1 MTNYLLITND
11 KFLKP
16 GAYTI
21 EMEVMKGKQI
31 FRLVLH
37 GVRVVRENTL
47 KVRKPM
53 SAEGR
58 KNISKGIRKY
68 HKKLNGAKS
77 QPKNDVKKEVGR

>member
-16 GAYTI
+16 GSYTI
-21 EMEVMKGKQI
+21 EMDVLKGKQNI
-31 FRLVLH
+31 RLVLH

-58 KNISKGIRKY
+58 KNISKAKKAY
-68 HKKLNGAKS
+68 FKKL
-77 QPKNDVKKEVGR
+77 KNNEVK

>member
-11 KFLKP
+11 KFIKP
-16 GAYTI
+16 GNYTLELDI
-21 EMEVMKGKQI
+21 MKGKKEI
-31 FRLVLH
+31 HMVLQ

-58 KNISKGIRKY
+58 KNISKA
-68 HKKLNGAKS
+68 KKAYFKRVKANGEKS
-77 QPKNDVKKEVGR
+77 